1 MLAVAMKFQDYYEV
15 LGVSRDAD
23 ADAIKSAYRKLALK
37 WHPDRHQGDGAEDAE
52 ARFKQISEAHEVL
65 SDPQKRK
72 RYDRFGENWE
82 HGQEF
87 RPGSGDRTMSREDF
101 EQAFGGGGGFSDF
114 FQEMFGEQYAQDF
127 GTRFRGGQRRGPQRG
142 ADVRTELRLPLSSIV
157 RGGKQ
162 SFTIP
167 VRVPCP
173 TCGGEGS
180 LQRHICPSCMGIG
193 STTNRRKVDLSL
205 PDAPRDGMTLRLR
218 GLGEEGEEGAASG
231 DLHLT
236 LRLEEDESYAL
247 IGGVLEAKLRVAP
260 WDAHFGVKAD
270 VRTARGEVTLTI
282 PPGTRTGK
290 RMRLRGQGFATSNGG
305 TGDCTVRVLI
315 DLPETLSER
324 QVELLDAL
332 RQETADE
339 PTT

>member
-1 MLAVAMKFQDYYEV
+1 
-15 LGVSRDAD
+15 
-23 ADAIKSAYRKLALK
+23 
-37 WHPDRHQGDGAEDAE
+37 
-52 ARFKQISEAHEVL
+52 
-65 SDPQKRK
+65 PQKRK
-72 RYDRFGENWE
+72 RYGRFGENWE

-127 GTRFRGGQRRGPQRG
+127 GERFRGSRRRPGPQRG
-142 ADVRTELRLPLSSIV
+142 ADVRTELRLPLTSV
-157 RGGKQ
+157 VHGGKQ

-167 VRVPCP
+167 VRVTCP

-180 LQRHICPSCMGIG
+180 LQRQICPSCMGIG

-205 PDAPRDGMTLRLR
+205 PEAPRDGMTLRLR
-218 GLGEEGEEGAASG
+218 GLGEEGDEGATSG

-236 LRLEEDESYAL
+236 LRLEEDDDYSL
-247 IGGVLEAKLRVAP
+247 VGGVLEAKLRVAP

-290 RMRLRGQGFATSNGG
+290 RMRLRGQGFAASGGG
-305 TGDCTVRVLI
+305 TGDCTVRLLI

-339 PTT
+339 PTA